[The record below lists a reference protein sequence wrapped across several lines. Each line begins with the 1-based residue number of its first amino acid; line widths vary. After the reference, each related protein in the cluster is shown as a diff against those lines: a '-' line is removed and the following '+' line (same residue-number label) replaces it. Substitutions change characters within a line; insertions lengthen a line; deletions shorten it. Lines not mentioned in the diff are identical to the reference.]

1 MARVFWT
8 LLLVCSPVLAGAQS
22 LDRGEIR
29 GTVYDTTGA
38 AIPNVDL
45 TLRSDQTGFERMTQA
60 TTSGQYVFAQIPPG
74 LYRITAEFGGFS
86 PTTISDIRVNVG
98 SQLTADITMA
108 VAGQTEVVTVAAAA
122 GVIDTS
128 AVGIS
133 QLISAESVENLPLP
147 GRDYRD
153 LAQLSSSAQVVPG
166 LRGGIRLGGQQS
178 DYAGLVI
185 DGADSYDNFFGEFF
199 GSLETKNF
207 TIPLDA
213 VQEFQVVTNGFAP
226 EFGRAT
232 GGLLNVVTKSG
243 TNEVRGSGHYF
254 FRGAGLASDDA
265 LGVPSNIDEQHQF
278 GASVGFPLVRDRQ
291 FLFFAFDRQLQ
302 NGPLVTNFGQD
313 VSGVAVPEYGIT
325 DLASLE
331 GESEQFQNLLSF
343 LGRYDN
349 QLSNNHTFS
358 VRSFFTRNS
367 TDGFTGG
374 RGQNEIQAAFDNTE
388 NFKNQGL
395 SSVFTLNSVFGA
407 SKANELKVS
416 YSYETR
422 PRFANSENTEVQ
434 INDTGNFGRRFFLP
448 INGDNE
454 KLQIQNNFVYVFG
467 NHDMK
472 FGGDIN
478 AYALRK
484 NVFIGWQ
491 RGTYVFDTLQNFQ
504 DRNHIGFIQGF
515 GLNGVP
521 YEEAATVNDRQRQTG
536 TSLYVQDKWQ
546 VKPNLSI
553 TYGLRWDGTNNPSA
567 ISGTPGQ
574 RVYVG
579 EGGDSRLEAPLQEPP
594 DDYGQWGP
602 RVSASYRLGVGSNHP
617 SIIRAAWGL
626 YYAQSPT
633 IFIPTGS
640 GRTAVLFCFF
650 NATCVP
656 EGGFPNL
663 FPDSLQT
670 NDPLLA
676 VIGNPG
682 INYIDPEFRN
692 PRVSNTTI
700 GYEYQIAQDISAS
713 VTYAYSHSDFLR
725 TGGFSSTIWER
736 NVVVDHVDEF
746 GRSILAPQP
755 RAPFVGP
762 TREDPTI
769 GSANSLGSFGRGN
782 FHQLAFNV
790 TKRFSDNYQFFV
802 NYAWSQNR
810 SSASS
815 ERDTETFFGPQDPF
829 NIELDYGK
837 NALDVPHQFKFAGV
851 AQVAYGLTLSA
862 SMIARSGVPYPAYI
876 LEDIN
881 GDGVSNQGVGSNDR
895 PVVTQGGNRFLLE
908 RYPARQ
914 PSFFQLDFRVA
925 KDFVLQNQ
933 HSIEV
938 LAEFF
943 NLFNNDNLFSN
954 PNISAFVPANLT
966 KIPEPGDPG
975 ANPGSTYRVLDQ
987 ISPGSTPFAVQ
998 LGVRY
1003 SF

>member
-1 MARVFWT
+1 MARVLWT
-8 LLLVCSPVLAGAQS
+8 LLVLSSPALAAAQS

-45 TLRSDQTGFERMTQA
+45 TLRNDETGFERMTQA
-60 TTSGQYVFAQIPPG
+60 TSAGQYLFAQVPPG

-108 VAGQTEVVTVAAAA
+108 VAGQAEVITVAAAA

-133 QLISAESVENLPLP
+133 QLISAESVANLPLP

-243 TNEVRGSGHYF
+243 TNETRGTGHYFYRGSG
-254 FRGAGLASDDA
+254 LTSDDA
-265 LGVPSNIDEQHQF
+265 LGVPSNIDNQHQF
-278 GASVGFPLVRDRQ
+278 GGAIGFPLERDRQ
-291 FLFFAFDRQLQ
+291 FLFFAIDRQLQ
-302 NGPLVTNFGQD
+302 NGPLVTNFARD
-313 VSGVAVPEYGIT
+313 VGGIAVPEFGIA
-325 DLASLE
+325 DLGAFE

-343 LGRYDN
+343 LGRYDY
-349 QLSNNHTFS
+349 QLSSSQTFS
-358 VRSFFTRNS
+358 VRSFFTRNR

-374 RGQNEIQAAFDNTE
+374 RGQNEIQASFDNTE

-422 PRFANSENTEVQ
+422 PRFANSENPEIQ

-454 KLQIQNNFVYVFG
+454 KLQIQNNFVYIFG

-491 RGTYVFDTLQNFQ
+491 RGTYVFNTLEQFQ
-504 DRNHIGFIQGF
+504 ARQPIGVIQGF

-521 YEEAATVNDRQRQTG
+521 YEEAAAVNERQRQTG
-536 TSLYVQDKWQ
+536 ISFYVQDKWQ
-546 VKPNLSI
+546 VRPNLSI

-574 RVYVG
+574 AVYVG
-579 EGGDSRLEAPLQEPP
+579 EGSDSRLEAPLQEPP

-602 RVSASYRLGVGSNHP
+602 RVSASYRLGVGSAHP
-617 SIIRAAWGL
+617 SILRAAWGL

-650 NATCVP
+650 PGCFPA
-656 EGGFPNL
+656 GGFPNL
-663 FPDSLQT
+663 HPDPLQA

-676 VIGNPG
+676 VIGNPS
-682 INYIDPEFRN
+682 INYIDPDFRN

-700 GYEYQIAQDISAS
+700 GYEYQIAQDLSAS
-713 VTYAYSHSDFLR
+713 VTYAHSHSDFLR

-746 GRSILAPQP
+746 GRSILAPSP
-755 RAPFVGP
+755 IFGP
-762 TREDPTI
+762 LREDPSI
-769 GSANSLGSFGRGN
+769 GSANSLASFGRGN
-782 FHQLAFNV
+782 FHQVSFNV
-790 TKRFSDNYQFFV
+790 TKRFSDNYQFFA

-815 ERDTETFFGPQDPF
+815 ERDSETFFGPQDPF
-829 NIELDYGK
+829 NVELDYGR
-837 NALDVPHQFKFAGV
+837 NALDVPHQFKLAGV
-851 AQVAYGLTLSA
+851 AQVAYGLTLSG
-862 SMIARSGVPYPAYI
+862 SLIARSGVPYPAYI
-876 LEDIN
+876 FEDIN
-881 GDGVSNQGVGSNDR
+881 GDGVFNQGFSNDR
-895 PVVTQGGNRFLLE
+895 PVVTQGGSRSLLE

-914 PSFFQLDFRVA
+914 PKFFQVDFRVA
-925 KDFVLQNQ
+925 KDFALQNQ

-975 ANPGSTYRVLDQ
+975 ATPGSTYRRLDQ

-1003 SF
+1003 NF